1 MISKSLQK
9 ELDLFDKKVDEKDWS
24 EEDIKAL
31 IIATESVQA
40 VKKFGSK
47 LSSYEFVNS
56 ILNEYDDAIKL
67 LSDFCRIIVP
77 REIPN

>member
-1 MISKSLQK
+1 MINKSLQK
-9 ELDLFDKKVDEKDWS
+9 ELDLFDKKVDEKEWS

-77 REIPN
+77 RKIPT